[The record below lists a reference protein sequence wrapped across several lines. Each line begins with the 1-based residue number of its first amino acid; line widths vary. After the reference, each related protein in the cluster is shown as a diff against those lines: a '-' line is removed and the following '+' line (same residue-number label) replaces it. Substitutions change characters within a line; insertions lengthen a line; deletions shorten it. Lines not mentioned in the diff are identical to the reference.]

1 MALETG
7 TYIDSLNAS
16 NPVATD
22 GLAQA
27 DEHLRL
33 IKSTVKSTFPNLSG
47 AVTATHT
54 DINAKVAE
62 PVSAITSDGS
72 TPSLS
77 TGITADALK
86 TLVGVVEPAI
96 TTATDSEGE
105 VTPALALGITAE
117 EIRALISAA
126 DSNTTAT
133 VLNVYPIGS
142 IYTSIVSTNPSTLF
156 GGTWESFG
164 QGRVL
169 VGHDDSANPDS
180 DFVASS
186 GDGSSVLVGG
196 AKTHTLS
203 VDEMPSH
210 THTVSGIENPRGAG
224 SDGSEDGTS
233 SFTNSLTTSATG
245 GGQPHNNI
253 QPYVVVYMWKRVA
266 DSGGGGGH

>member
-54 DINAKVAE
+54 AINAKVAE

-72 TPSLS
+72 TPSLAS
-77 TGITADALK
+77 GVTGEEVKALIGATDA
-86 TLVGVVEPAI
+86 AI
-96 TTATDSEGE
+96 TTDGSD
-105 VTPALALGITAE
+105 PSLAVGITAE
-117 EIRALISAA
+117 EIRTLINAA
-126 DSNTTAT
+126 DSATAAT
-133 VLNVYPIGS
+133 LLNVYPIGC
-142 IYTSIVSTNPSTLF
+142 IYTSIVSTSPSTLF

-210 THTVSGIENPRGAG
+210 THSMTIENTRGTGANG
-224 SDGSEDGTS
+224 AEDGAS
-233 SFTNSLTTSATG
+233 SFSTVDTSATG
-245 GGQPHNNI
+245 GGLAHNNV

>member
-54 DINAKVAE
+54 AINAKVAE

-72 TPSLS
+72 TPSLAS
-77 TGITADALK
+77 GVTGEEVKALIGATDA
-86 TLVGVVEPAI
+86 AI

-105 VTPALALGITAE
+105 VTPALAVGITAE
-117 EIRALISAA
+117 EIRTLINAA
-126 DSNTTAT
+126 DSATAAT
-133 VLNVYPIGS
+133 LLNVYPIGC
-142 IYTSIVSTNPSTLF
+142 IYTSIVSTSPSTLF

-203 VDEMPSH
+203 VDEIPSH
-210 THTVSGIENPRGAG
+210 THGISNFEDPTGTGSTGSADGA
-224 SDGSEDGTS
+224 S
-233 SFTNSLTTSATG
+233 SFSTVATESTG
-245 GGQPHNNI
+245 GGLAHNNV
-253 QPYVVVYMWKRVA
+253 QPYVVVYMWKRV
-266 DSGGGGGH
+266 S